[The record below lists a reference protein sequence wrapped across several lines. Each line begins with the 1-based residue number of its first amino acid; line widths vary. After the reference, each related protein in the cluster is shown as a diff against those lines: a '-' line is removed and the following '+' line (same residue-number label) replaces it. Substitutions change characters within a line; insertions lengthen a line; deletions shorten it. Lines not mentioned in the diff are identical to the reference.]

1 MNDEWIILENR
12 TVIDHLKHMAVF
24 ARVVDKGSFRAA
36 AQDIGV
42 APSRISQTVTDLENY
57 LGTTLLYRTTRKLAL
72 TSEGRALY
80 ARVTEMLR
88 SAEAGLNEINATVD
102 EPVGALRVSI
112 PVFLSSS
119 NLSTAIA
126 RFIAQ
131 HPNVALTL
139 SYSDRPVELIEN
151 GFDLAIRAGWL
162 EDSAMMSRK
171 LGKLDRVVVAGT
183 DYAKARSVP
192 ERPAD
197 MEEWDWIRYAQRA
210 DAIEF
215 TSRKGK
221 SEKVTGH
228 SQILVDS
235 PDALYQ
241 FAALNVGAT
250 VLPENL
256 AEKGIATGALVRLLP
271 NWNLPKLG
279 LYAIWPDSSR
289 RETLTLLFVRF
300 LADELDR

>member
-1 MNDEWIILENR
+1 M
-12 TVIDHLKHMAVF
+12 IDHLKHMAVF

-102 EPVGALRVSI
+102 EPVGALQVSV

-126 RFIAQ
+126 KFIGQ
-131 HPNVALTL
+131 YPNVALTL

-162 EDSAMMSRK
+162 EDSAMMSRE
-171 LGKLDRVVVAGT
+171 LGKLDRVVVAGA

-210 DAIEF
+210 DTIEF
-215 TSRKGK
+215 TSKTGK
-221 SEKVTGH
+221 SEKVTGQ

-241 FAALNVGAT
+241 FAALNMGAT

-279 LYAIWPDSSR
+279 LYAIWPGSSR

-300 LADELDR
+300 LAGELDR